1 MATMTKAPEYYGW
14 YWNRNPNFSGW
25 QPWSPDATVA
35 AYKSTTGLNYMEA
48 LFLAELPAAGTSFT
62 SVTAEMSLK
71 NMRGLNVPGG
81 SNATPV
87 RVTVYAG
94 DVSAGMELGY
104 QEFTVE
110 GEPGTMEPVS
120 HRFQFSGLSGSGE
133 SVSVRVEVL
142 DPNTEVEIS
151 TVTMSINYT
160 IPAMELNLT
169 PTTVYVGH
177 NVSLQILNRYSRT
190 VTAAFW
196 YNDTLLE
203 SRTVTAD
210 TVSILCPASWFTTAA
225 YTGSSM
231 RVTVRIADDLGR
243 TANGNFTLL
252 KPEGSAA
259 TPIAPRSTR
268 LDGAAPINFSWQ
280 VADTWGAQ
288 TKAELQWSADNAVWE
303 DLATVNGSGTTW
315 TAPAVKFP
323 AGTIYWRVR
332 ATNEYF
338 EVGPWSNGVSFTVEY
353 AATSQVEPIDS
364 PTSGVINAA
373 MARTFSVIL
382 RATGAVYAPFL
393 VESATFYWRDR
404 SSGPYAEL
412 AMTPDGSHASVL
424 IPANTFPVG
433 TVQWYAEATDTTGN
447 TTITDTYT
455 LSTLTAEVQ
464 AVPLSPIDTVESGSG
479 EIVFRWS
486 YGSIDGSPQGATQ
499 IQTSAD
505 GEAWETLATVTGAGA
520 REYTA
525 AAYTFEAG
533 AVYWRIRAKT
543 ATGDYGPWS
552 EAVSFVCYSAPL
564 VEGVMADGAPWAT
577 ITWQTSGQLAYEIE
591 VDGESVGI
599 FFGAEDRTFTL
610 LEPLADGTHT
620 VRVRAQNKYS
630 LWSEW
635 AEAVFYV
642 ENGAAAPTITLR
654 AEAGEDA
661 VLSWTGGS
669 SVTPPRITVQPV
681 DMQALAGRVSF
692 AVGAEGAGLSYQW
705 YKQAV
710 GDSGWSAITLRGT
723 DPVLTLTAGA
733 GLDGCHF
740 ICEVTNAAG
749 HTASNAV
756 TYTYAAP
763 ASAPVI
769 TVQPETVTKQS
780 GTVEFICGADGS
792 AYQWYHK
799 IVDTSGSESDVRVT
813 DGAGGL
819 WRIPYG
825 SAEAG
830 ALPVTDGSNP
840 WNIPQGAGGAGDIA
854 VEDATDGR
862 WHMPAGSGT
871 GESWEP
877 IAGATE
883 PILRFSADQAR
894 DGEQFYCRV
903 ANAAGGVSSDVVQY
917 IYGEEPEEAIPG
929 DYYVFRDGELIA
941 RRKEPSYTDRTA
953 LGEHSY
959 RVLNRLDNNRYIYSN
974 TVTVTITVGC
984 LMIAPLAGGAW
995 QRLRLSDR
1003 ESRDFRYNRTRQVA
1017 YVHYAGSRY
1026 PEAEVG
1032 EAEDLTGSF
1041 DVSWLY
1047 EDRAEADAFEALIGE
1062 QVVLKTPRDVVMTGV
1077 LQGFERDDPRFY
1089 KAYTFELRQ
1098 DDWRP
1103 MDNA

>member
-48 LFLAELPAAGTSFT
+48 LFLAELPTAGTSFT

-71 NMRGLNVPGG
+71 NMRGQNVPGG
-81 SNATPV
+81 SDATPV

-94 DVSAGMELGY
+94 DVSAGVELGY

-120 HRFQFSGLSGSGE
+120 HRFSFSGLSGSGE

-142 DPNTEVEIS
+142 DLNTEVEIS

-210 TVSILCPASWFTTAA
+210 TVSIPCPASWFETAA

-280 VADTWGAQ
+280 TADTWGAQ

-303 DLATVNGSGTTW
+303 DLATVDGSGTTW

-373 MARTFSVIL
+373 VARTFSVIL
-382 RATGAVYAPFL
+382 RASGAVYAPFL
-393 VESATFYWRDR
+393 VDTATFYWRDR
-404 SSGPYAEL
+404 SSGPYNEL
-412 AMTPDGSHASVL
+412 PMTPDGSRASVL

-447 TTITDTYT
+447 TTVTETYT
-455 LSTLTAEVQ
+455 LSTLTTAVQ

-479 EIVFRWS
+479 EIVFRWF
-486 YGSIDGSPQGATQ
+486 YGSIDGSPQGAAE

-543 ATGDYGPWS
+543 ETGDYGPWS

-564 VEGVMADGAPWAT
+564 VDGVMADGAPWAT

-599 FFGAEDRTFTL
+599 FFGAEDRAFTL
-610 LEPLADGTHT
+610 LEPLADGTHS

-635 AEAVFYV
+635 AEAIFYV

-681 DMQALAGRVSF
+681 DMATIGGYVSF
-692 AVGAEGAGLSYQW
+692 AVKAEGAGLRYQW
-705 YKQAV
+705 YRQAA
-710 GDSGWSAITLRGT
+710 GSSEWISLGEAGNRQT
-723 DPVLTLTAGA
+723 LTLDANA
-733 GLDGCHF
+733 DLDGSKFRCV
-740 ICEVTNAAG
+740 VTNAAG
-749 HTASNAV
+749 SDTSDAAVYSYENPTALP
-756 TYTYAAP
+756 T
-763 ASAPVI
+763 I
-769 TVQPETVTKQS
+769 TVQPETVTKNT
-780 GTVEFICGADGS
+780 GTAEFVCGANGS
-792 AYQWYHK
+792 VYSWYHK
-799 IVDTSGSESDVRVT
+799 TVDTSGSESDVRVT

-830 ALPVTDGSNP
+830 AIPVTDGSNS
-840 WNIPQGAGGAGDIA
+840 WNIPQGAGSAGDIA
-854 VEDATDGR
+854 VEDGAGGT

-871 GESWEP
+871 AEEWEP
-877 IAGATE
+877 MGVFE
-883 PILRFSADQAR
+883 PVLSFPADQAR
-894 DGEQFYCRV
+894 DGEQFFCRV
-903 ANAAGGVSSDVVQY
+903 YNAVGYADSDVVQY

-941 RRKEPSYTDRTA
+941 RRTEPGYTDRTA
-953 LGEHSY
+953 LGEHTY
-959 RVLNRLDNNRYIYSN
+959 RVVNRLDNNRYIYSN

-1003 ESRDFRYNRTRQVA
+1003 EDRAFRFNRTRKVA
-1017 YVHYAGSRY
+1017 YVHYSGSRY

-1032 EAEDLTGSF
+1032 EEEDLTGGF
-1041 DVSWLY
+1041 DVSWRY
-1047 EDRAEADAFEALIGE
+1047 ENRDEADAFEALIGE

-1077 LQGFERDDPRFY
+1077 LQGFERDDPRFF

-1103 MDNA
+1103 MEDA

>member
-1 MATMTKAPEYYGW
+1 MATMTKAPEYYG
-14 YWNRNPNFSGW
+14 YRTRSGW
-25 QPWSPDATVA
+25 SGWRGWNPTASESFYKNGSLGYRDIQFRYDIPFQGMTITAVAVDVTLMNETVDAGITKCTLFNGDYTLDDVLGTENA
-35 AYKSTTGLNYMEA
+35 EVSGEQTTNKTFRFQGLNIAPDRLCFEFSCITDGVYFQASNVSITLTYSVPA
-48 LFLAELPAAGTSFT
+48 L
-62 SVTAEMSLK
+62 
-71 NMRGLNVPGG
+71 GL
-81 SNATPV
+81 
-87 RVTVYAG
+87 
-94 DVSAGMELGY
+94 
-104 QEFTVE
+104 
-110 GEPGTMEPVS
+110 
-120 HRFQFSGLSGSGE
+120 
-133 SVSVRVEVL
+133 
-142 DPNTEVEIS
+142 
-151 TVTMSINYT
+151 T
-160 IPAMELNLT
+160 IT
-169 PTTVYVGH
+169 PTTVYV
-177 NVSLQILNRYSRT
+177 NNYVSLGILNRLDQT
-190 VTAAFW
+190 ITAEFW
-196 YNDTLLE
+196 YNDTRLGSFTTE
-203 SRTVTAD
+203 EDETA
-210 TVSILCPASWFTTAA
+210 IICPTSWFTTAA

-280 VADTWGAQ
+280 TADTWGAQ

-303 DLATVNGSGTTW
+303 DLATVNGSGATW

-373 MARTFSVIL
+373 VARTFSVIL
-382 RATGAVYAPFL
+382 RASGAVYAPFL

-404 SSGPYAEL
+404 SSGPYNEL
-412 AMTPDGSHASVL
+412 PMTPDGSRASVL

-455 LSTLTAEVQ
+455 LSTLTAAVQ

-479 EIVFRWS
+479 EIVFRWN
-486 YGSIDGSPQGATQ
+486 YGSIDGSPQGAAE
-499 IQTSAD
+499 IQTSTNV
-505 GEAWETLATVTGAGA
+505 EEWETLATVTGAGV

-543 ATGDYGPWS
+543 ETGDYGPWS

-591 VDGESVGI
+591 LDGESVGI
-599 FFGAEDRTFTL
+599 FFGAEDRAFTL

-635 AEAVFYV
+635 AEAIFYV
-642 ENGAAAPTITLR
+642 ENGAASPAITLR
-654 AEAGEDA
+654 AEASEDA
-661 VLSWTGGS
+661 VLSWKGGS
-669 SVTPPRITVQPV
+669 SVAPPRITVQPI

-692 AVGAEGAGLSYQW
+692 ALKAEGAGLSYQW

-710 GDSGWSAITLRGT
+710 GDSGWSAVTLRGT
-723 DPVLTLTAGA
+723 DPVNTVTAGA

-740 ICEVTNAAG
+740 MCEVTNAVG
-749 HTASNAV
+749 HTASNVV

-763 ASAPVI
+763 VAPPVI
-769 TVQPETVTKQS
+769 TVQPETVTKQT
-780 GTVEFICGADGS
+780 GTVEFICGANGS
-792 AYQWYHK
+792 AYRWYHK

-819 WRIPYG
+819 WRVPYG

-830 ALPVTDGSNP
+830 AIPVTDGSNS
-840 WNIPQGAGGAGDIA
+840 WNIPQGAGSAGDIA
-854 VEDATDGR
+854 VDDAADGR

-871 GESWEP
+871 GESWEL

-883 PILRFSADQAR
+883 PILRFPTDRAR

-903 ANAAGGVSSDVVQY
+903 SNSAGGVSSDVVQY
-917 IYGEEPEEAIPG
+917 IYGEEPEGAIPG

-941 RRKEPSYTDRTA
+941 RRTEPGYTDRAA

-959 RVLNRLDNNRYIYSN
+959 RILNRLDNNRYIYSN
-974 TVTVTITVGC
+974 TVIVTVTVDSV
-984 LMIAPLAGGAW
+984 MIAPLAGGEW
-995 QRLRLSDR
+995 LKLRMTDTSGD
-1003 ESRDFRYNRTRQVA
+1003 ETAIEYRQQVQ
-1017 YVHYAGSRY
+1017 YVHYAGSDF
-1026 PEAEVG
+1026 PEAEIG
-1032 EAEDLTGSF
+1032 EEKELTGT
-1041 DVSWLY
+1041 
-1047 EDRAEADAFEALIGE
+1047 FETYFYYTEKAKARQFKALIGKP
-1062 QVVLKTPRDVVMTGV
+1062 VVLKTPDDAVITGV
-1077 LQGFERDDPRFY
+1077 LEGYNVHGPVLYMVYAFS
-1089 KAYTFELRQ
+1089 LRQ
-1098 DDWRP
+1098 DDWGP
-1103 MDNA
+1103 MEDA